1 MSNLFSSLSLGDRSA
16 ETLRKTVFFGLVGAA
31 GCLLGAILGEPL
43 YWLVPPPKPAR
54 PKIDVL
60 FVLDATGS
68 MQAQIDGVQHGIVDF
83 ARQLSQR
90 GLDENVGLVAFRD
103 ERFDGPADV
112 LQFANGP
119 FTSDYDE
126 FSRKVG
132 TVRARGGG
140 DDPESSF
147 DAIRVAAAQP
157 FRDGATRV
165 LLLITDARPRI
176 PDKATAS
183 ADDVAGSLLKA
194 NISQFHLVI
203 NRRDDRYYTPLQAEH
218 PGEVFDL
225 ESVARGSGGFDRI
238 LPVVGEKIAE
248 ATVRGLA
255 SNAAVDLAYVPRQ
268 LGITAFWTGL
278 LSAGVAMA
286 LIAGQN
292 HYLRK
297 FPLTLHQSLIGLLG
311 GIGVGIVAGGL
322 GQALA
327 FAPQLPSLAIAA
339 KAGAVF
345 AGILAVFGMLL
356 GWSLLGGLLGRG
368 LAAFVPNLGA
378 LAATVGGVVGGVAAA
393 VGFMAA
399 STLLGDLI
407 GRLCGAGLL
416 GFCIGSMLALLEAAT
431 RDFYLEVRYG
441 LREIV
446 KVSLG
451 SAPVTVGADGRA
463 CTVFASSS
471 PRPILYKYWVAD
483 HKVHLLDYA
492 TEQAAIVAAND
503 ERTVGSITLT
513 VKQGSAPAGAPI
525 APTVA
530 PPPPPPSPSSPPSSP
545 ITGRPARSPS
555 QVPTLAPPASTSAPI
570 ARPAAPI
577 PQPPPPS
584 RPQTT
589 AQPAVGPVQKATP
602 PAPQTGQPVKR
613 PPPPP
618 PPPPKNA

>member
-1 MSNLFSSLSLGDRSA
+1 MRTMFSNLSSGERSA
-16 ETLRKTVFFGLVGAA
+16 ETLRKTIFFGLVGAA
-31 GCLLGAILGEPL
+31 GCLLGAIVGEPL

-103 ERFDGPADV
+103 ERVDGPADV

-119 FTSDYDE
+119 FTADYDD

-132 TVRARGGG
+132 AVRADGGG
-140 DDPESSF
+140 DEPESSL
-147 DAIRVAAAQP
+147 DALRLAAGQP
-157 FRDGATRV
+157 FREGATRV
-165 LLLITDARPRI
+165 LLLITDASPRL
-176 PDKATAS
+176 PDKRTTRIEEVA
-183 ADDVAGSLLKA
+183 ADLAQAKIAQL
-194 NISQFHLVI
+194 HLVI
-203 NRRDDRYYTPLQAEH
+203 NERDNRHYTPLQTDR

-225 ESVARGSGGFDRI
+225 ASVARGAGGFDRI
-238 LPVVGEKIAE
+238 LPAVGEKIAE

-268 LGITAFWTGL
+268 LGVTSLWTGL
-278 LSAGVAMA
+278 LSAGVAIA

-297 FPLTLHQSLIGLLG
+297 FPLTIQQTLIGLLG

-339 KAGAVF
+339 KAGAVL

-378 LAATVGGVVGGVAAA
+378 LAATVGGIVGGVAAA

-416 GFCIGSMLALLEAAT
+416 GFCIGAMLALLEAAT

-492 TEQAAIVAAND
+492 TEQAATVAAND

-513 VKQGSAPAGAPI
+513 VKQGSGPAGKPI
-525 APTVA
+525 APTVV
-530 PPPPPPSPSSPPSSP
+530 PSPPPPPSSPPAST
-545 ITGRPARSPS
+545 ITGPPIRSPS
-555 QVPTLAPPASTSAPI
+555 QSYPPASPISSSPPVSRPMAP
-570 ARPAAPI
+570 AL
-577 PQPPPPS
+577 PPPAPT
-584 RPQTT
+584 RPEP
-589 AQPAVGPVQKATP
+589 PAPPDVGSVQKATP
-602 PAPQTGQPVKR
+602 PAPHTTQSVKR
-613 PPPPP
+613 APPPPL
-618 PPPPKNA
+618 PPPKKA